1 MTDVSV
7 VAELPRD
14 RRVRRLRRAADL
26 ERHPQS
32 AHLGARAVAG
42 VTGETEEQVPEVP
55 RRALAVREKREQV
68 KLPVVPARD
77 ALLRVERVSRD
88 LDDNRQYTGKPIVVR
103 PRGLAKSQKTG
114 ATTVCVESSLRPT

>member
-1 MTDVSV
+1 M
-7 VAELPRD
+7 
-14 RRVRRLRRAADL
+14 RRLRRAADL
-26 ERHPQS
+26 ERDPQS

-42 VTGETEEQVPEVP
+42 VTGETEEQVPEVA

-88 LDDNRQYTGKPIVVR
+88 LDDRIAHPLGEPPVHGEADR
-103 PRGLAKSQKTG
+103 RSPTG
-114 ATTVCVESSLRPT
+114 ARE